1 MQITQLRIPEIKVIT
16 PDYFTDGRGYFAET
30 YSKRTL
36 AEHGINVEFV
46 QDNHSLTLKKGT
58 IRGVHFQ
65 RSPKAQGKLVRCVRG
80 RILDVAVDLR
90 QGSSTFKQWVSME
103 LTAENHKQLWIPA
116 GFGHGLLT
124 LEDNCE
130 VQYKVDEF
138 YAPECDGGIAW
149 NDPELAIDW
158 GGIISPILS
167 AKDASLPLLAQSGVI
182 FTMEGTK

>member
-1 MQITQLRIPEIKVIT
+1 MEVLPLQIPEVKVMI
-16 PDYFTDGRGYFAET
+16 PRYFVDFRGYFCES
-30 YSKRTL
+30 YSKRAL
-36 AEHGINVEFV
+36 EKYGITADFV

-58 IRGVHFQ
+58 IRGIHYQ
-65 RSPKAQGKLVRCVRG
+65 RAPMAQGKLVRCLRG

-90 QGSSTFKQWVSME
+90 QGSPTYKQWVSTE
-103 LTAENHKQLWIPA
+103 LSAENHRQLWIPA

-130 VQYKVDEF
+130 VLYKVDAF

-158 GGIISPILS
+158 GGITDPILS
-167 AKDASLPLLAQSGVI
+167 DKDAAAPGLAESDI
-182 FTMEGTK
+182 PF